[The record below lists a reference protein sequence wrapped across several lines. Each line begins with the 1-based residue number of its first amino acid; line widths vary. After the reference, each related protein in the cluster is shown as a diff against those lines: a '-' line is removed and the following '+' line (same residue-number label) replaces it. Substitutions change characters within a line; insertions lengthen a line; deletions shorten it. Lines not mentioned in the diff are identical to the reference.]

1 LSELARQAPPGNA
14 GAVTGAAGFITFSGV
29 VVGPPLFAALSALTE
44 GYRTGFLVMATVSL
58 VAASALHFRSPVG
71 TIPVRR

>member
-14 GAVTGAAGFITFSGV
+14 GAVTGAAGFITFAGV
-29 VVGPPLFAALSALTE
+29 VIGPPIFAALSALTD

-58 VAASALHFRSPVG
+58 VAAAALYFRSPIGAV
-71 TIPVRR
+71 PVRR